1 MKRLSAFASATAVAI
16 ILSGAPALAQE
27 AAVPPVAAP
36 AAAPAESAADT
47 AQFLKPYGAASE
59 TCRAALERAAI
70 LSSQGKWKSAF
81 QAIDDFDKGNV
92 DPFALAM
99 KISLVLR
106 GAIRTDMDRS
116 FSLADLEEGQ
126 DLETLRNSEGDY
138 APFAFDPPALADAQA
153 AKGISAPG
161 ILSKEL
167 GDYYYDVIGR
177 FSGHWSIADDE
188 ILKKAVEQYAKAY
201 GAGVFDRVSLV
212 NQAESLV
219 RLDRG
224 DESDPLFNEAI
235 ALDPK
240 NAKIHYSY
248 ALSLRYRGKKT
259 EAIVE
264 VDKAIEGYG
273 EDSSRIDAIALGA
286 RTAAELGD
294 GAKAE
299 GYYALTDKFYPGS
312 PTSGILRHMIAVQ
325 TGDKAAAAAAADGLV
340 PRYGSN
346 PNVVRSLVSTWFAA
360 GDNAE
365 ARDFLDRNIAK
376 STDDMTIGTLDFYL
390 AVLLSQEGTSDENKA
405 GALKALDAAEAHF
418 KVALSPDNEVFGV
431 IADIRNSLRPPAPA
445 AGATAPTGSA
455 AK

>member
-1 MKRLSAFASATAVAI
+1 MKRFSAFASAAAVAI
-16 ILSGAPALAQE
+16 VLYGAPALAQE
-27 AAVPPVAAP
+27 AAPPP
-36 AAAPAESAADT
+36 AAAPAESAADM
-47 AQFLKPYGAASE
+47 AQFLKPYDAASAA
-59 TCRAALERAAI
+59 CRAVLERAAI

-81 QAIDDFDKGNV
+81 QAMDDFDKGNL

-116 FSLADLEEGQ
+116 FALADLEEGQ
-126 DLETLRNSEGDY
+126 DLETLRNSEGEY
-138 APFAFDPPALADAQA
+138 APFAFDPPALADMQA
-153 AKGISAPG
+153 AKSISAPG

-177 FSGHWSIADDE
+177 FSGHWSIGDDE

-248 ALSLRYRGKKT
+248 ALSLRYRGKRT

-264 VDKAIEGYG
+264 VDKAIVDYG

-294 GAKAE
+294 GAKTEA
-299 GYYALTDKFYPGS
+299 YYALTDKYYPGS

-325 TGDKAAAAAAADGLV
+325 MGDKAAAAAAADGLV

-390 AVLLSQEGTSDENKA
+390 AVLLSQEGASDEDKA

-431 IADIRNSLRPPAPA
+431 MADIRNSLRPPAPA